1 MLGRLQEILAL
12 RGCLEEAVRYHAL
25 PSGNAPLAV
34 QRESPRQLTISF
46 LSIAT
51 KPQTKQ
57 HCFTAGGITPKG
69 TSWVRWLPSSE
80 VLAARVSLSDSL
92 VSASDL

>member
-25 PSGNAPLAV
+25 PSGNTPLAV
-34 QRESPRQLTISF
+34 QRGSPRQLTISF

-51 KPQTKQ
+51 NPKQ
-57 HCFTAGGITPKG
+57 NNTVSLLGVSPPRAK
-69 TSWVRWLPSSE
+69 WLPSSE

>member
-12 RGCLEEAVRYHAL
+12 RGCLEKAVRYHAL

-34 QRESPRQLTISF
+34 QRGSPRQFTISF

-51 KPQTKQ
+51 KPQTKNN
-57 HCFTAGGITPKG
+57 T
-69 TSWVRWLPSSE
+69 
-80 VLAARVSLSDSL
+80 VSLL
-92 VSASDL
+92 GVSPQGHLLGKMAAF

>member
-12 RGCLEEAVRYHAL
+12 RGCLEEAVRYRFAL
-25 PSGNAPLAV
+25 WERASCSAE
-34 QRESPRQLTISF
+34 RKSRQLTISF

-57 HCFTAGGITPKG
+57 HCFTAGGITPRG